1 MNCVKCTAP
10 VTVSYKTGGF
20 CDGCFVESFEKRVRQ
35 SLWSQQWVRP
45 GDRVL
50 LINDGS
56 IEGQVSERLLR
67 QILGSMPVTVDVRA
81 EEADSTQ
88 YQRIIIPTD
97 LDDEVQLRLAGVLHG
112 TEAVTEDVV
121 KFLVGVQDWEVKEY
135 ARVKGISSPLEA
147 KTATSPGSISQPAR
161 ELIHQM
167 EARIP
172 GSKFALLRAL
182 DEWDA
187 CDPERK
193 KSDS

>member
-35 SLWSQQWVRP
+35 SIWSQQWVRP

-56 IEGQVSERLLR
+56 VEGQVSERLLR

-81 EEADSTQ
+81 EGTDSAQ
-88 YQRIIIPTD
+88 YQRIIVPTD
-97 LDDEVQLRLAGVLHG
+97 LDDEVQMRFAGVLNG
-112 TEAVTEDVV
+112 TEERMADVV
-121 KFLVGVQDWEVKEY
+121 KLLVGVQDWEVKEY
-135 ARVKGISSPLEA
+135 AKIKGILGVHGPSGTSDTIPLIT
-147 KTATSPGSISQPAR
+147 K
-161 ELIHQM
+161 M